1 MHYLYSFI
9 AFDLAAQRASEA
21 RDERQVILARSGH
34 LDQSSALR
42 RGLAH
47 TLAGLSRASAAATR
61 RLDTRVADDLGRALT
76 AGK

>member
-1 MHYLYSFI
+1 MHFLYSFL
-9 AFDLAAQRASEA
+9 ALDLAAERASAA
-21 RDERQVILARSGH
+21 RDEQLVMLARAGH
-34 LDQSSALR
+34 TRRPSAVR

-47 TLAGLSRASAAATR
+47 TLAGLSRASASATR